1 MHPAFHFCHLAS
13 LLSVLTSQLLLAQ
26 TTPGDASQTNVP
38 PEVIRVE
45 LRIGDG
51 TRSAYHIGE
60 IVKAKLIFTSTVHTK
75 HWISAERCA
84 EEEIYPV
91 STPPTVLNGRGA
103 QESAAHAFEGHGGC
117 TNHGFGGE
125 VDLAETPYVDS
136 LTLNRRYLLDIA
148 GSYPL
153 TWSGIA
159 FGQSVS
165 SNTATLTLLP
175 RDPVWEASEL
185 ARAET
190 LLDGP
195 DGPDSHRYEGCSLLR
210 YLGTPAAALE
220 MARRYG
226 GSQGIC
232 GNDFKVSLVNARNRG
247 AVLRILENRFLSPTF
262 YYCVTP
268 GFLETM
274 ALISVYQTHPEWYR
288 IVTEAQ
294 HPEAESGPPVSR
306 AVQEAELRYTRQIE
320 AKFPHHY
327 CTY

>member
-1 MHPAFHFCHLAS
+1 VYSAFHSWHRAL
-13 LLSVLTSQLLLAQ
+13 LLSVITSQVLLAQ
-26 TTPGDASQTNVP
+26 ASPQGAPQTNAP
-38 PEVIRVE
+38 SEVIHVE

-51 TRSAYHIGE
+51 TRSSYHIGE
-60 IVKAKLIFTSTVHTK
+60 IVPVKLIFTSTVHTK

-125 VDLAETPYVDS
+125 VDLAENPYVDS

-190 LLDGP
+190 LPDGP

-274 ALISVYQTHPEWYR
+274 ALVSVYQTHPDWYR

-294 HPEAESGPPVSR
+294 HPNAQAEPPVSP
-306 AVQEAELRYTRQIE
+306 AVQEAEMRYTRQIE

>member
-1 MHPAFHFCHLAS
+1 M
-13 LLSVLTSQLLLAQ
+13 LTSRLLWAQ
-26 TTPGDASQTNVP
+26 AAAQGAPQTNAP

-60 IVKAKLIFTSTVHTK
+60 IVEAKLSFTSTAHTK
-75 HWISAERCA
+75 HWISAEHCEA
-84 EEEIYPV
+84 EQTYPV
-91 STPPTVLNGRGA
+91 PTPPLVLNGRGA
-103 QESAAHAFEGHGGC
+103 QESAAHPFEGLGGC
-117 TNHGFGGE
+117 TSHGLGGE
-125 VDLAETPYVDS
+125 VNLLEHPYFDS
-136 LTLNRRYLLDIA
+136 LTLNRRYLLDTA
-148 GSYPL
+148 GTYPL
-153 TWSGIA
+153 TWSGA
-159 FGQSVS
+159 VFGQSVT

-175 RDPVWEASEL
+175 RDPVWDASEL
-185 ARAET
+185 ARSRT

-195 DGPDSHRYEGCSLLR
+195 EGPDSHRYEGCLLLR
-210 YLGTPAAALE
+210 YLGTAAAALE

-226 GSQGIC
+226 GSQGLC
-232 GNDFKVSLVNARNRG
+232 GNDFKVPLVNARNRA
-247 AVLRILENRFLSPTF
+247 AVLRILENRFLSPAF

-288 IVTEAQ
+288 MVTAAQ
-294 HPEAESGPPVSR
+294 HPDAQSGPPVLR

-320 AKFPHHY
+320 ARFPHHY

>member
-1 MHPAFHFCHLAS
+1 M
-13 LLSVLTSQLLLAQ
+13 
-26 TTPGDASQTNVP
+26 
-38 PEVIRVE
+38 E

-51 TRSAYHIGE
+51 TRTAYHIGE
-60 IVKAKLIFTSTVHTK
+60 IVEAKLIFTSTAHTK
-75 HWISAERCA
+75 HWISAEHCEA
-84 EEEIYPV
+84 EETYSVP
-91 STPPTVLNGRGA
+91 TPPMVLNGRGG
-103 QESAAHAFEGHGGC
+103 QESAAHPFEGHGGC
-117 TNHGFGGE
+117 TSHGLGGE
-125 VDLAETPYVDS
+125 VDLLEHPYVDS
-136 LTLNRRYLLDIA
+136 LTLNRRYLLDMA

-159 FGQSVS
+159 FGQSVT

-185 ARAET
+185 ARSEA

-195 DGPDSHRYEGCSLLR
+195 DGPDPHRYEGCLLLQ
-210 YLGTPAAALE
+210 YLGTPGAALE

-232 GNDFKVSLVNARNRG
+232 GNDFKVPLVNAGNRG
-247 AVLRILENRFLSPTF
+247 AVLRILENRFLAPTF

-274 ALISVYQTHPEWYR
+274 ALISVYHTHPGWYR
-288 IVTEAQ
+288 MVTESQ
-294 HPEAESGPPVSR
+294 HPDAQAGPPLSQ